1 VLFSG
6 GWCRGRIAPL
16 LRRNKMFRPRMQ
28 SPSME
33 NSMTP
38 RKIQYSRYVVHIAAA
53 ALISICCLQ
62 SVSFAQTAD
71 AEAHESWR
79 AVISQNPDLRAG
91 CFQASYPS
99 IVWDQVACKVLHPR
113 THPVVHNPGK
123 GMVAGNGNDYVAES
137 SGLTSSALGSFPT
150 VTGVKSEKSV
160 GVPAYGDGGILGANE
175 YSLQLNTNF
184 TGTTAACK
192 SHSGCLVW
200 QQFIYAT
207 DYEVKGEG
215 AVFMQYWLIGWGN
228 SACPSGF
235 ASDGEGDC
243 YGNSNATTA
252 PDVKATSLASLSV
265 SATAASGGNDTV
277 VFTDGS
283 TAYRVSGA
291 DSKLDISQVWKESEF
306 NVVGDAGGSRAD
318 FNTPVSITVKVALTD
333 GSSSA
338 PTCVADAGT
347 TGESNN
353 LNLGSCSTAS
363 GSSPYIEFTES
374 N

>member
-1 VLFSG
+1 
-6 GWCRGRIAPL
+6 
-16 LRRNKMFRPRMQ
+16 
-28 SPSME
+28 
-33 NSMTP
+33 MTP
-38 RKIQYSRYVVHIAAA
+38 CKIRSLNYALHIAAA
-53 ALISICCLQ
+53 TLISVCCLH
-62 SVSFAQTAD
+62 SVSVAQAAD
-71 AEAHESWR
+71 PDAAAHDAWR
-79 AVISQNPDLRAG
+79 AIVSNNTQLGVG
-91 CFQASYPS
+91 CYEATYPN
-99 IVWDQVACKVLHPR
+99 IIWQQVACKVLHPR
-113 THPVVHNPGK
+113 VHPVVHKPGE

-137 SGLTSSALGSFPT
+137 SGLTSGALGSFPT
-150 VTGVKSEKSV
+150 VTGVKSEKGV
-160 GVPAYGDGGILGANE
+160 GVAEYGDGGILGANE

-192 SHSGCLVW
+192 GHSGCVVW

-207 DYEVKGEG
+207 DYETKGEA
-215 AVFMQYWLIGWGN
+215 AVFMQDWIIEWGS

-243 YGNSNATTA
+243 YGNSNAVSA
-252 PDVKATSLASLSV
+252 PDVSPTLLGSLSV
-265 SATAASGGNDTV
+265 SGAAKSGGNDTV
-277 VFTDGS
+277 VFTDG
-283 TAYRVSGA
+283 TKAYSVTQA

-318 FNTPVSITVKVALTD
+318 FNEPVSITVKVALTD
-333 GSSSA
+333 GSTSA